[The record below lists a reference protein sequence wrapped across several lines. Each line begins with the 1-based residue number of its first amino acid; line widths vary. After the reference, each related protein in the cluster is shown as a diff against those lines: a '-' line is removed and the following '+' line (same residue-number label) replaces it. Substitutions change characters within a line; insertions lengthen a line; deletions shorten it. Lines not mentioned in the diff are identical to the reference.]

1 MLAPLECTALKPGS
15 KFSDQERNEIISQC
29 ISSSSS
35 IATVAKSQNVDPC
48 NIYKWAKKADVK
60 IPSVKVRQDEKT
72 KKEIVKHCVS
82 GTYSPGEMAEATGVA
97 AVTVRRWAK
106 TQQKDL
112 PGKYS
117 SKLGRKRVI
126 PSSTV
131 TSVLFTVSWVVTF
144 SIPGLKIVKSS

>member
-15 KFSDQERNEIISQC
+15 KFSDQERKEIISQC

-35 IATVAKSQNVDPC
+35 IATVAKSQNIDPC

-106 TQQKDL
+106 TQQNVL

-131 TSVLFTVSWVVTF
+131 TSVLITVSWVAKF
-144 SIPGLKIVKSS
+144 STPGLKIVKSS